1 MNINYIRGSEDTKHC
16 LMGMEYGKK
25 GVCKKTD
32 GEAINQEDNVEG
44 LLSFFGK
51 RFGTISNGF

>member
-1 MNINYIRGSEDTKHC
+1 MAMK
-16 LMGMEYGKK
+16 YGKK

-44 LLSFFGK
+44 LLLFF
-51 RFGTISNGF
+51 